1 MENIDH
7 LIQRHIQQHLECHQ
21 PNLLEAVLELLKPN
35 EAYKAADMTI
45 QNASS
50 THQTAADQQVRLQ
63 SLQQVIQETVTC
75 EVQHAVY
82 YAITAYKKISKKIL
96 GMETTEV

>member
-7 LIQRHIQQHLECHQ
+7 LFQLHMQQHLECHQ
-21 PNLLEAVLELLKPN
+21 PNLLEAVSELLIPN
-35 EAYKAADMTI
+35 ETSKAADMTI

-82 YAITAYKKISKKIL
+82 YAITAYKKIRKKIL

>member
-7 LIQRHIQQHLECHQ
+7 LIQRHMQQHLECHQ

-45 QNASS
+45 QNSSS

-82 YAITAYKKISKKIL
+82 YASQRTKKSEKKF
-96 GMETTEV
+96 

>member
-63 SLQQVIQETVTC
+63 SLQQVIQETDHVKFTML
-75 EVQHAVY
+75 
-82 YAITAYKKISKKIL
+82 S
-96 GMETTEV
+96 TTQSQRTTKS